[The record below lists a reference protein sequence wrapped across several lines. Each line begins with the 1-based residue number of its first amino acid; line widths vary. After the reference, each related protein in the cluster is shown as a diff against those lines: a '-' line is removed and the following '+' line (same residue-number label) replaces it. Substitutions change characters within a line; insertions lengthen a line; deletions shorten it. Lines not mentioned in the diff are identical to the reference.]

1 MKLYHT
7 GSFLGAVQAR
17 ITARIA
23 ARNKELEQEIIRL
36 KWQLNATQTELSHI
50 KEWAG
55 KGLLFFISEVDNNNY

>member
-1 MKLYHT
+1 MKNSIDDLLIRFYEAVPHRLI
-7 GSFLGAVQAR
+7 SGAVQAR

-50 KEWAG
+50 KE
-55 KGLLFFISEVDNNNY
+55 